1 VNPSERVDLIPKTSP
16 SITKSQAGFSLIEV
30 VITVAILMTLTIA
43 VAVMMR
49 NGFDVRQGL
58 SDRARVLHRLTVGM
72 EKIGNDLQHTIY
84 VSTRDGDRN
93 GIDRTVKTLFKVE
106 KSGVNGDKLSL
117 TTMTHQPILANS
129 YESDLTMVVYA
140 LKDSKT
146 APGRQDLYRAET
158 PVIPLDI
165 KEEPSMRVLAAGVKS
180 FTVECWNGDRWSKDG
195 WDTSRSETRGLIP
208 RLVKITI
215 EAYVQDRF
223 EGDSQ
228 DPTQADQLTEKINS
242 VIYLTRAIEF
252 AEIKERDKNIKW
264 GTL

>member
-1 VNPSERVDLIPKTSP
+1 MKDRSSKHQSAQSHTEG
-16 SITKSQAGFSLIEV
+16 QAGFSLIEV

-58 SDRARVLHRLTVGM
+58 SDRARVLHRLTVSM

-106 KSGVNGDKLSL
+106 KSGVNGDKLWF
-117 TTMTHQPILANS
+117 TTMTHQPLLANS

-165 KEEPSMRVLAAGVKS
+165 KEEPTMRVLASGVKS

-195 WDTSRSETRGLIP
+195 WDTNRSETRGLIP

-223 EGDSQ
+223 DGDGQ
-228 DPTQADQLTEKINS
+228 DPSQADLQTEKINS
-242 VIYLTRAIEF
+242 VIYLTRAVEF